1 MAFHITTREG
11 GGCRQGEARAAR
23 EAVPAPHSSED
34 SGAGARLRC
43 SASPPAGPARHCLQP
58 SPYLPQGSNGCWG
71 GAGRGHRL
79 SLGPRKRP
87 GQLLA
92 HSESPSQG
100 QALLP
105 PPAGA
110 RFPPGTSG
118 RARGPPPPA
127 AAAAR
132 QVALPPC
139 EPTAAA
145 TRQTRHGS
153 ACAQR
158 QGRGAE
164 QEEAGGAARAAR
176 GAGRGGPAFGP
187 LFPPPTLLRGRE
199 LLERAGSGC
208 ARTAAIVGGEGGK
221 PLSGARGP
229 SAAPRRHL
237 CLHSATAG
245 AVRVSLCRGR
255 AVAAPLPAW
264 RLCGGGAERLPHGL
278 PGHSARIGRPDVLC
292 AFPPPC
298 LQPRLVRGCRQ
309 YGMLRHYY
317 WDIAFLCKGWR
328 KEICFLSML

>member
-34 SGAGARLRC
+34 CGAGARLRC

-158 QGRGAE
+158 QGRRAE

-237 CLHSATAG
+237 
-245 AVRVSLCRGR
+245 
-255 AVAAPLPAW
+255 
-264 RLCGGGAERLPHGL
+264 
-278 PGHSARIGRPDVLC
+278 
-292 AFPPPC
+292 AFT
-298 LQPRLVRGCRQ
+298 QPRPGPSACLSAAGGRWQ
-309 YGMLRHYY
+309 LRCQHGGF
-317 WDIAFLCKGWR
+317 AG
-328 KEICFLSML
+328 EGLSACLTACLGTAPE